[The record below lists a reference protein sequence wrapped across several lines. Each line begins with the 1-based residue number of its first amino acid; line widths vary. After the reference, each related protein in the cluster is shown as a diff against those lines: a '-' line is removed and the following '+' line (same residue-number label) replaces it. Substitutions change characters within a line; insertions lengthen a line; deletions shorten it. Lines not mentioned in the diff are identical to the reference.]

1 MNDDATQPWVRNGE
15 PQRRRDVVSGRIMH
29 QGDAG
34 PNRDRGARF
43 AILRAHIRN
52 LMHDRIKLPM
62 ATFEQ
67 VRQIV
72 GDVLQLGDR
81 TATLQPDTA
90 LLGNIPEFDSMAVV
104 SVITALEDQLG
115 ILVEDDDI
123 TGETFETLGNL
134 TAFVQ
139 SKL

>member
-1 MNDDATQPWVRNGE
+1 
-15 PQRRRDVVSGRIMH
+15 
-29 QGDAG
+29 
-34 PNRDRGARF
+34 
-43 AILRAHIRN
+43 
-52 LMHDRIKLPM
+52 M

-81 TATLQPDTA
+81 TATLTPDSA

-104 SVITALEDQLG
+104 GVITALEEQLG
-115 ILVEDDDI
+115 IVVDDDDI
-123 TGETFETLGNL
+123 TGATFETLGNL

-139 SKL
+139 SKLSP

>member
-1 MNDDATQPWVRNGE
+1 MV
-15 PQRRRDVVSGRIMH
+15 
-29 QGDAG
+29 
-34 PNRDRGARF
+34 
-43 AILRAHIRN
+43 
-52 LMHDRIKLPM
+52 
-62 ATFEQ
+62 TFEQ

-72 GDVLQLGDR
+72 GDVLQLGER
-81 TATLQPDTA
+81 TTTLQPGTA

-115 ILVEDDDI
+115 IIVEDDDI
-123 TGETFETLGNL
+123 SAETFETLANL

>member
-1 MNDDATQPWVRNGE
+1 
-15 PQRRRDVVSGRIMH
+15 
-29 QGDAG
+29 
-34 PNRDRGARF
+34 
-43 AILRAHIRN
+43 
-52 LMHDRIKLPM
+52 M

-81 TATLQPDTA
+81 TASLRPDTA

-104 SVITALEDQLG
+104 SVITALEEQLG
-115 ILVEDDDI
+115 IQVEDDDI

-134 TAFVQ
+134 TDFVQ

>member
-1 MNDDATQPWVRNGE
+1 
-15 PQRRRDVVSGRIMH
+15 
-29 QGDAG
+29 
-34 PNRDRGARF
+34 
-43 AILRAHIRN
+43 
-52 LMHDRIKLPM
+52 M

-81 TATLQPDTA
+81 TTTLQPETA

-123 TGETFETLGNL
+123 TSETFETLGNL

>member
-1 MNDDATQPWVRNGE
+1 MV
-15 PQRRRDVVSGRIMH
+15 M
-29 QGDAG
+29 
-34 PNRDRGARF
+34 
-43 AILRAHIRN
+43 
-52 LMHDRIKLPM
+52 
-62 ATFEQ
+62 FEQ

-72 GDVLQLGDR
+72 GDVLQLGGR
-81 TATLQPDTA
+81 TATLQPETA

-115 ILVEDDDI
+115 IIVEDDDI
-123 TGETFETLGNL
+123 SAETFETLANL

>member
-1 MNDDATQPWVRNGE
+1 MRPALLYSAACFNGKNY
-15 PQRRRDVVSGRIMH
+15 G
-29 QGDAG
+29 
-34 PNRDRGARF
+34 
-43 AILRAHIRN
+43 ILF
-52 LMHDRIKLPM
+52 LM

-81 TATLQPDTA
+81 TATLEPDTA

-104 SVITALEDQLG
+104 SVITALEDELG

-123 TGETFETLGNL
+123 TGETFETLANL

-139 SKL
+139 SKI

>member
-1 MNDDATQPWVRNGE
+1 
-15 PQRRRDVVSGRIMH
+15 
-29 QGDAG
+29 
-34 PNRDRGARF
+34 
-43 AILRAHIRN
+43 
-52 LMHDRIKLPM
+52 M

-81 TATLQPDTA
+81 TQSLQPETA

-104 SVITALEDQLG
+104 GVITALEEQIG
-115 ILVEDDDI
+115 IEVDDDDI
-123 TGETFETLGNL
+123 TAETFETLQNL
-134 TAFVQ
+134 TDFVN

>member
-1 MNDDATQPWVRNGE
+1 
-15 PQRRRDVVSGRIMH
+15 
-29 QGDAG
+29 
-34 PNRDRGARF
+34 
-43 AILRAHIRN
+43 
-52 LMHDRIKLPM
+52 M

-81 TATLQPDTA
+81 TSTLQPETA

-115 ILVEDDDI
+115 IFVEDDDI

-134 TAFVQ
+134 TAFIQ
-139 SKL
+139 TKL

>member
-1 MNDDATQPWVRNGE
+1 
-15 PQRRRDVVSGRIMH
+15 
-29 QGDAG
+29 
-34 PNRDRGARF
+34 
-43 AILRAHIRN
+43 
-52 LMHDRIKLPM
+52 M

-72 GDVLQLGDR
+72 GDVLQLGAR
-81 TATLQPDTA
+81 TATLEPDTA

-123 TGETFETLGNL
+123 TGETFETLANL

-139 SKL
+139 TKI